1 MYTLACVT
9 SYFVDPMFTT
19 GWWFGDPHIVTL
31 DGHKYTFNGKGDYI
45 LLDTDDNS
53 FTLHGRMEEVSMVN
67 GNPAS
72 GGTVFTALVARQ
84 SNSDTIQ
91 FELREELYPRING
104 AVDMFTDLN
113 EKTFTNVIVQRKGND
128 SFSAAFSS
136 GVYIEVSAVT
146 QSNLAPYISVVI
158 VSMPASYQG
167 LTRGLMGNYN
177 GDTADDLVPR
187 SGGDPLPLNSS
198 LNTLHWDFGV
208 TCRFNW
214 HCSV

>member
-1 MYTLACVT
+1 MSLLYGRLWQVQLHIHCLCGSLMDPTFT
-9 SYFVDPMFTT
+9 SGCWY
-19 GWWFGDPHIVTL
+19 GDPHIVTL

-67 GNPAS
+67 GNAAS

-158 VSMPASYQG
+158 VSMPVSYQG

-187 SGGDPLPLNSS
+187 SGGDPLPLNST
-198 LNTLHWDFGV
+198 LDTLH
-208 TCRFNW
+208 
-214 HCSV
+214 

>member
-1 MYTLACVT
+1 MLACVT
-9 SYFVDPMFTT
+9 RSFVDPMFTT

-84 SNSDTIQ
+84 SDSDTIQ

-104 AVDMFTDLN
+104 VVDMFTDIN

-158 VSMPASYQG
+158 VSMPVSYQG

-187 SGGDPLPLNSS
+187 SGGDPLPLNST
-198 LNTLHWDFGV
+198 LDTLHWNFGV
-208 TCRFNW
+208 TCKSN
-214 HCSV
+214 